1 MTTVS
6 IQTQTHPLT
15 TKIMVD
21 KATMTASKD
30 ELIYKTKYH
39 KELYKY
45 IKANYEMPSAKQIVE
60 KRWYVFQYMEPTYP
74 DKIIQCYST
83 GKLGPIKKMLC
94 VNCGG
99 TDHFKVDCRD
109 ELNGC
114 KKFCFNF

>member
-6 IQTQTHPLT
+6 TQTHT
-15 TKIMVD
+15 MNTKIMVD
-21 KATMTASKD
+21 KGTMTASKD
-30 ELIYKTKYH
+30 ELIYKTPHH
-39 KELYKY
+39 KELYRY
-45 IKANYEMPSAKQIVE
+45 IKNNYVIPSEKQIVE

-109 ELNGC
+109 KLNGC